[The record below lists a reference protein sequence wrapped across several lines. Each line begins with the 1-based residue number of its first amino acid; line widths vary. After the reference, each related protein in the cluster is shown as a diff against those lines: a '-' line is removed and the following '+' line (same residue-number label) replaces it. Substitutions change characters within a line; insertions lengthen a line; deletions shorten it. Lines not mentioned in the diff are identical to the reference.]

1 MELSIDTNKILD
13 IANEAFLIEIQEI
26 ERVRASLNKSFVI
39 ALEKILNTKGKLIV
53 VGIGKTAHV
62 ANKIVAT
69 MNSTGTVSQFLHASE
84 AIHGDLG
91 IIEKNDVVL
100 CISNSG
106 NSSEIVNLAPLLK
119 SYSSCLIAMTGNAKS
134 HLAQLSDIVISS
146 KIEQEACPNQL
157 APTSSTTVQMVLG
170 DALAVCLMK
179 LRNFGDN
186 DFAKF
191 HPGGSLGKNLLSTV
205 GQFISNNRP
214 EVNKTT
220 SINDIII
227 SISSS
232 KHGISVVTDS
242 GKILGVITDGDLRRM
257 LIKNKDISGI
267 VAEDIMSKNP
277 KTIEKSAL
285 AKDAMAILKSNNI
298 GQLVVTDDGKYS
310 GIIDIHKLLYE
321 GIV

>member
-1 MELSIDTNKILD
+1 VDTKKILD
-13 IANEAFLIEIQEI
+13 IADRAFSVEIKEI
-26 ERVRASLNKSFVI
+26 ERVRASLNSSFVL
-39 ALEKILNTKGKLIV
+39 AVEKILNIKGKLVV

-91 IIEKNDVVL
+91 IINSDDIVL

-106 NSSEIVNLAPLLK
+106 NSSEIVTLAPLLK
-119 SYSSCLIAMTGNAKS
+119 SYSSCLIAITGNENS
-134 HLAQLSDIVISS
+134 HLANISDIVISS
-146 KIEQEACPNQL
+146 KIEEEACPNQL

-170 DALAVCLMK
+170 DALAVCLMS
-179 LRNFGDN
+179 LRNFGNN

-205 GQFISNNRP
+205 GQFVSDNKP
-214 EVNKTT
+214 EVNKNTG
-220 SINDIII
+220 IRDVII
-227 SISSS
+227 SVSSS

-242 GKILGVITDGDLRRM
+242 DKILGVITDGDLRRM
-257 LIKNKDISGI
+257 LMKNEDISGI
-267 VAEDIMSKNP
+267 IAEDIMSKNP
-277 KTIEKSAL
+277 KTIDKNSL
-285 AKDAMAILKSNNI
+285 AKDAMALLKSNNI
-298 GQLVVTDDGKYS
+298 GQLVVTDNGKYS

-321 GIV
+321 GII

>member
-1 MELSIDTNKILD
+1 MNLSVDTRKILD
-13 IANEAFLIEIQEI
+13 IANEAFSIEIKELENI
-26 ERVRASLNKSFVI
+26 KASLNESFATAV
-39 ALEKILNTKGKLIV
+39 EKILNTKGKLVV
-53 VGIGKTAHV
+53 VGIGKTAHI

-69 MNSTGTVSQFLHASE
+69 MNSTGTISQFLHASE

-91 IIEKNDVVL
+91 IVGKNDVVL

-119 SYSSCLIAMTGNAKS
+119 SYSSCLIAMTGNADS
-134 HLAQLSDIVISS
+134 LLARAADIVISS
-146 KIEQEACPNQL
+146 KIKYEACPNQL

-179 LRNFGDN
+179 LRNFRDN
-186 DFAKF
+186 DFARF

-205 GQFISNNRP
+205 GQFVSDNKP
-214 EVNKTT
+214 EVNKNTN
-220 SINDIII
+220 IRNVII

-242 GKILGVITDGDLRRM
+242 DKILGVITDGDLRRM
-257 LIKNKDISGI
+257 LVKNEDISGI
-267 VAEDIMSKNP
+267 VAKDIMSENP
-277 KTIEKSAL
+277 KTIEKNAL

-298 GQLVVTDDGKYS
+298 GQLVVTDNGKYS

-321 GIV
+321 GII